1 MANSPESWNERII
14 REFRENN
21 GTAEPFGRHL
31 VLIHHIGAK
40 SGTERVAPARA
51 IRDDRDT
58 WLVAASKGG
67 APDNPGWYYNLIA
80 HPDVR
85 IETPDDGVVPVR
97 AEVLQGA
104 ERDDAWERFKDAA
117 PGFRDYEQKTTRR
130 IPVLVLRRTE
140 TRAG

>member
-1 MANSPESWNERII
+1 MADGPESWNDRII
-14 REFRENN
+14 AEFRANN
-21 GTAEPFGRHL
+21 GSVERFGRHL
-31 VLIHHIGAK
+31 VLIHHVGAK
-40 SGTERVAPARA
+40 SGKERVAPARA

-58 WLVAASKGG
+58 WLVAASKAG

-85 IETPDDGVVPVR
+85 IETPDDGTVAVH

-104 ERDDAWERFKDAA
+104 ERDDAWERFKEAA

-130 IPVLVLRRTE
+130 IPVVVLRR
-140 TRAG
+140 AGAQTG